1 MKSKSKPLCCYFHS
15 AYVSVRVVQVPK
27 RGLDLSL
34 LDSPTSTA
42 DNSVIF
48 KADDWSVL
56 DVRWLRITLKITEI
70 TRFEACFPLYID
82 AMIIQELSDCWDHVR
97 LIKWHDDFW
106 AVGWC
111 CQFLSVNRISK
122 RIFDLAGTIGN
133 DYSIRN
139 SPVLNRKSWM
149 NRNDILVLNRVYLN
163 VSIVGIGVFL

>member
-1 MKSKSKPLCCYFHS
+1 MAGKANKKYSVNVQGGKRLMKSKFKPLCCYFHS

-82 AMIIQELSDCWDHVR
+82 ARNSFCIGDEPKSGLARDLGDCLQSRSVPFGTSGDSD
-97 LIKWHDDFW
+97 
-106 AVGWC
+106 
-111 CQFLSVNRISK
+111 FLSFLFSEFCEK
-122 RIFDLAGTIGN
+122 TIVIIIK
-133 DYSIRN
+133 YQTKFCI
-139 SPVLNRKSWM
+139 
-149 NRNDILVLNRVYLN
+149 
-163 VSIVGIGVFL
+163 